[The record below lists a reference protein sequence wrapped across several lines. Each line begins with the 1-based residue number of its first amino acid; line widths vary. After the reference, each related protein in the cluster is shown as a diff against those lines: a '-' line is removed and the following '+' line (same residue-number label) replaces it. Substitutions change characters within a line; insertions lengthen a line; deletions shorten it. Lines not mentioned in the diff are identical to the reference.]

1 MLYGFTMVIFNGSI
15 VTLELALSSLA
26 MAIFIGLIGA
36 SAKLSGSRF
45 FVTTSDAY
53 TTLIRGVPDLVLM
66 LLIFYGLQILIN
78 DVTDMFGFEQIDLNP
93 LVAGILT
100 LGFIYGAYF
109 TETFRGAWQSVPKGQ
124 IEAGIAFG
132 FSKAK
137 IFRRIIFP
145 VMMRYAIPGIGNNW
159 QVLLKATALVSLLG
173 LEDIV
178 KATQLVQLSGGQ
190 QQRVSIARALAME
203 PDVLLFDEPTS
214 ALDPELVGEVLRIMR
229 QLADDGKTM
238 VVVTHEMDFARH
250 VSSHVIFLHQGKI
263 EEEGHPDDIFNNP
276 KSVRLKQFVGGAIA

>member
-178 KATQLVQLSGGQ
+178 KATQL
-190 QQRVSIARALAME
+190 A
-203 PDVLLFDEPTS
+203 
-214 ALDPELVGEVLRIMR
+214 
-229 QLADDGKTM
+229 GKSTWQPFY
-238 VVVTHEMDFARH
+238 FAI
-250 VSSHVIFLHQGKI
+250 VC
-263 EEEGHPDDIFNNP
+263 
-276 KSVRLKQFVGGAIA
+276 GAIYLFFSTVSTVVLFLMERRFSVGVKKVTL

>member
-100 LGFIYGAYF
+100 LGYIWRIFHGNVPRRLAICAEGTNRSRYCIWIQQSQNLSAHHIPCHDALCNSWY
-109 TETFRGAWQSVPKGQ
+109 WQ
-124 IEAGIAFG
+124 
-132 FSKAK
+132 
-137 IFRRIIFP
+137 
-145 VMMRYAIPGIGNNW
+145 
-159 QVLLKATALVSLLG
+159 
-173 LEDIV
+173 
-178 KATQLVQLSGGQ
+178 
-190 QQRVSIARALAME
+190 
-203 PDVLLFDEPTS
+203 
-214 ALDPELVGEVLRIMR
+214 
-229 QLADDGKTM
+229 
-238 VVVTHEMDFARH
+238 
-250 VSSHVIFLHQGKI
+250 
-263 EEEGHPDDIFNNP
+263 
-276 KSVRLKQFVGGAIA
+276 

>member
-45 FVTTSDAY
+45 FCHNFRCLYNINT
-53 TTLIRGVPDLVLM
+53 RVPDLVLM
-66 LLIFYGLQILIN
+66 LLIYGLQILIN

-109 TETFRGAWQSVPKGQ
+109 TETFRGALAICAEGTNRSRYCIWIQQSQ
-124 IEAGIAFG
+124 NLSAHH
-132 FSKAK
+132 
-137 IFRRIIFP
+137 
-145 VMMRYAIPGIGNNW
+145 IPCHDALCNSGIGNNW

-178 KATQLVQLSGGQ
+178 KATQLAGKAHGNH
-190 QQRVSIARALAME
+190 SI
-203 PDVLLFDEPTS
+203 
-214 ALDPELVGEVLRIMR
+214 LR
-229 QLADDGKTM
+229 
-238 VVVTHEMDFARH
+238 
-250 VSSHVIFLHQGKI
+250 
-263 EEEGHPDDIFNNP
+263 
-276 KSVRLKQFVGGAIA
+276 